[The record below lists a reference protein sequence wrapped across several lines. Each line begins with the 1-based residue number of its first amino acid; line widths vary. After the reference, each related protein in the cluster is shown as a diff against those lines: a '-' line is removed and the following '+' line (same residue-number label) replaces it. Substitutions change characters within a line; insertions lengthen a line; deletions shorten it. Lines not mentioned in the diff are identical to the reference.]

1 MTSLASS
8 FSKPYSSAPLSGPL
22 LHIESFVNYV
32 SNAVCRSAVAA
43 ITKGHWLGGL
53 RCRTFCSYHS
63 GDWKSGQGAGSMIA
77 SQTLFF
83 NWQMVIF

>member
-1 MTSLASS
+1 MISLASL
-8 FSKPYSSAPLSGPL
+8 FSKPYSLAPLSGPL

-32 SNAVCRSAVAA
+32 SYTVCWSAVAA
-43 ITKGHWLGGL
+43 ITKSHWLGGL
-53 RCRTFCSYHS
+53 SCRTFCSYRS

-83 NWQMVIF
+83 NWQVVIF